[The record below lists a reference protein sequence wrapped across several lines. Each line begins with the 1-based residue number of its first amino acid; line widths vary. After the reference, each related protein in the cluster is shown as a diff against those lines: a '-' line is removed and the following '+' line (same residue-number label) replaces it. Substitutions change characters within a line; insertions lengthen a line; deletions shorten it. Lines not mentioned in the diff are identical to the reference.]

1 RLHPVHEID
10 ELGDPQSVLAAQIF
24 MPRGDAGVDQ
34 RDADAGA
41 VVPEVLA
48 DGRAPIV
55 AAVASIV
62 PRTERSSEICAM
74 WGLCERPTSAAFG
87 TTAARELMMPS
98 LRPATPPARAI
109 AGPTSSSDARS
120 TARMI
125 TRDSPVPSAACART
139 IGPSFNPGSDGCVAA
154 EGAITPKDS
163 TAASATGKVV
173 REATCDAP
181 LPALRAAGR
190 RSEPEPGT
198 FFMLRR
204 ETRSL
209 QRRGAPRK
217 NKIADVLTA
226 QRFSDL
232 SRSRYCHG
240 AWVWHALGYVRKRFA
255 SFYLVFA
262 LTLSHGI
269 PIAAEPMDQ
278 QQLNSSGGGS
288 LFNSATWVGQ
298 TFVAGVS
305 GVLTRLDVSLF
316 CFLCGGTNPDII
328 VEVRTASGGLPT
340 PTVLATATLKGFASA
355 SSTFYSAVF
364 TQPAILTAG

>member
-198 FFMLRR
+198 FLCCGGRQGVYNGEGRR
-204 ETRSL
+204 AKIKSRMCL
-209 QRRGAPRK
+209 QLSALATS
-217 NKIADVLTA
+217 ADHDIVTGHGYGMPSGTCGSASRPSIL
-226 QRFSDL
+226 S
-232 SRSRYCHG
+232 SRSR
-240 AWVWHALGYVRKRFA
+240 
-255 SFYLVFA
+255 S
-262 LTLSHGI
+262 
-269 PIAAEPMDQ
+269 
-278 QQLNSSGGGS
+278 
-288 LFNSATWVGQ
+288 
-298 TFVAGVS
+298 
-305 GVLTRLDVSLF
+305 
-316 CFLCGGTNPDII
+316 
-328 VEVRTASGGLPT
+328 RTASRSPLSQWT
-340 PTVLATATLKGFASA
+340 SN
-355 SSTFYSAVF
+355 SSTAAAAVACS
-364 TQPAILTAG
+364 TVRRGWGRPSWRASVVCSRG